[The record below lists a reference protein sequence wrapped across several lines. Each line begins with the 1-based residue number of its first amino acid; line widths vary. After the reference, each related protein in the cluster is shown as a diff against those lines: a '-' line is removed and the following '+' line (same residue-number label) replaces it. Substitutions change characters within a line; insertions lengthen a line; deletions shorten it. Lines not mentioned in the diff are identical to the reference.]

1 MKCINWSGR
10 SDSFTTSSDP
20 HGICRIFG
28 GDSVENEVV
37 DEKFKTLMDH
47 ISWSQLQNLRF
58 NLFNNFMIRQT
69 PDLMSFALRMYYAMT
84 YVTDESVASSGG
96 EISSTGEYVQQ
107 TVIRHSSRMVICL
120 ICKKRWQFHRPIGE
134 RNRYHVCARRVV
146 YEAKAK
152 HGKHEVGTQ
161 Q

>member
-1 MKCINWSGR
+1 MSRTKSWMK
-10 SDSFTTSSDP
+10 
-20 HGICRIFG
+20 
-28 GDSVENEVV
+28 
-37 DEKFKTLMDH
+37 KFKTLMDH

-107 TVIRHSSRMVICL
+107 TVIRTFKSYGDMFDLQETSAIS
-120 ICKKRWQFHRPIGE
+120 P
-134 RNRYHVCARRVV
+134 V
-146 YEAKAK
+146 YWR
-152 HGKHEVGTQ
+152 T
-161 Q
+161 